1 MIMIIFFTL
10 TSSQKQET
18 KYKSSTKKKN
28 SNCLKGKGLLA
39 VLFFVCFKAVY
50 VVEPCLP
57 NSDVIFDTFLYS
69 CPEDF
74 RH

>member
-1 MIMIIFFTL
+1 MIFLNPQNTRVP
-10 TSSQKQET
+10 Q
-18 KYKSSTKKKN
+18 KKN